1 MSPFLARGVSRTV
14 RAISS
19 VLPCHTKRLVLW
31 SVLYSK
37 MHGRRDMTKEQ
48 CDRLNEVLELCKD
61 NAALALPAQ
70 LGVYIWKDLDECT
83 AATTRAVRGEESID
97 AAAKDFISSIPDWLR
112 YASDA
117 FMVKDFQKLLTFY
130 LENRHNRQSVH
141 Q

>member
-1 MSPFLARGVSRTV
+1 MAPLLVRGVSRTV

-48 CDRLNEVLELCKD
+48 RECLNKVLVLCKD

-70 LGVYIWKDLDECT
+70 LGVYIWTDLDECSAVT
-83 AATTRAVRGEESID
+83 AKAVNGEETIEE
-97 AAAKDFISSIPDWLR
+97 AAKEFISSIPNWLR

-117 FMVKDFQKLLTFY
+117 LMSKDFKELLTFY
-130 LENRHNRQSVH
+130 IEHRHGRSVTH